1 MQSKPAVL
9 MRRRVM
15 VRWFYILS
23 FLIPSIT
30 WAQGVSTTVENAPG
44 AIEGRVSDTQQL
56 ALPQPI
62 IELLDTQDH
71 VLQKVV
77 GDDAGRYQF
86 SSVLAGTYTLR
97 FSHSGFESAKKG
109 PVSVAARQTTLFD
122 VTLKPQQVQERVTVL
137 AENDR
142 LVASMTD
149 IPLKELPVTV
159 QTVTRELI
167 KQQDATDIVT
177 ALNNVPGADAFTAY
191 GTYNYFIFR
200 GFGFDN
206 INGSAML
213 LNGLPIEGNRINSAI
228 NSVESVEVLKGPASM
243 LYGTQAPGGTMNV
256 VEKKPL
262 STPAY
267 DLVLHGGRWT
277 TAGIEFGATG
287 PLHGDGLFYR
297 VDTAYLHSDGFR
309 GAGYD
314 RFNVTP
320 SIFWRIRPSDTL
332 DIHITTNIDRYD
344 LDAGIP
350 LLNTPQNAFNPFL
363 ANIIPDIPLSRRFNT
378 PGNFEKTRDVINQA
392 FYEHFFA
399 ENVRVREAFQYRW
412 LDDHYFQSEGLFVDP
427 LNNPTQVQRSNFY
440 FFNHDRQVLSQTD
453 LLANFKLFW
462 NHQFVVG
469 YEYYQYERPRDRSSA
484 AQGAA
489 EPNID
494 LFNPV
499 ETATPITS
507 FPVSAVQYFRNRS
520 NAIYFQDYVRILP
533 KLQLLAGGRYDA
545 FRRIASFNPVVNG
558 VETPGT
564 PTRIVQ
570 DPFTYRVALNAQVL
584 PFMSI
589 YTNYGTSFVAQTELS
604 TDGRQLNPQTG
615 AEFEVGDRFTFFNN
629 RLTLDTA
636 VYHLIEKN
644 VAVARSNGVIDQ
656 AGEQH
661 SKGIEAELHGRLSQ
675 RLNFFANYGFT
686 NAGYDEFVSQDGD
699 GSFVEVRG
707 NFPSFVARHT
717 ARLWTTY
724 DFPKGFGMSLGG
736 RYLSKRPTDQFN
748 HVFMGG
754 FTTWDTGV
762 YYRRRKL
769 EYDLFISNFLNKT
782 HYFIAAINDTQL
794 YPGPPINVSGA
805 VRYHF

>member
-1 MQSKPAVL
+1 
-9 MRRRVM
+9 M
-15 VRWFYILS
+15 VRWIYILS

-30 WAQGVSTTVENAPG
+30 WAQGVSTTVESARG

-77 GDDAGRYQF
+77 GDDTGRYQF
-86 SSVLAGTYTLR
+86 SSVPAATYALR
-97 FSHSGFESAKKG
+97 FSHIGFESAKKG

-122 VTLKPQQVQERVTVL
+122 VTLKPQQVQETVTVL

-177 ALNNVPGADAFTAY
+177 ALNNAPGADAFTAY

-213 LNGLPIEGNRINSAI
+213 LNGLPIEGNRINSTI

-267 DLVLHGGRWT
+267 DLMLHGGRWT

-287 PLHGDGLFYR
+287 PLRGDGLFYR

-314 RFNVTP
+314 RFNVRP
-320 SIFWRIRPSDTL
+320 SLFWRIRPADTL
-332 DIHITTNIDRYD
+332 DVHITSNIDRYD
-344 LDAGIP
+344 LDGGIP

-363 ANIIPDIPLSRRFNT
+363 ANTIPDIPLSRRFNT
-378 PGNFEKTRDVINQA
+378 PGNFQKTRDVINQA
-392 FYEHFFA
+392 FYEHFFT
-399 ENVRVREAFQYRW
+399 ESVRVREAFQYRW

-427 LNNPTQVQRSNFY
+427 LNNPSQVQRSNFY

-469 YEYYQYERPRDRSSA
+469 SNTTNMSVLEIA
-484 AQGAA
+484 AAPLRA
-489 EPNID
+489 PLNLVD
-494 LFNPV
+494 
-499 ETATPITS
+499 TIT
-507 FPVSAVQYFRNRS
+507 Y
-520 NAIYFQDYVRILP
+520 I
-533 KLQLLAGGRYDA
+533 K
-545 FRRIASFNPVVNG
+545 
-558 VETPGT
+558 
-564 PTRIVQ
+564 
-570 DPFTYRVALNAQVL
+570 
-584 PFMSI
+584 
-589 YTNYGTSFVAQTELS
+589 S
-604 TDGRQLNPQTG
+604 TD
-615 AEFEVGDRFTFFNN
+615 
-629 RLTLDTA
+629 
-636 VYHLIEKN
+636 
-644 VAVARSNGVIDQ
+644 
-656 AGEQH
+656 
-661 SKGIEAELHGRLSQ
+661 
-675 RLNFFANYGFT
+675 
-686 NAGYDEFVSQDGD
+686 
-699 GSFVEVRG
+699 
-707 NFPSFVARHT
+707 
-717 ARLWTTY
+717 
-724 DFPKGFGMSLGG
+724 
-736 RYLSKRPTDQFN
+736 
-748 HVFMGG
+748 
-754 FTTWDTGV
+754 
-762 YYRRRKL
+762 
-769 EYDLFISNFLNKT
+769 
-782 HYFIAAINDTQL
+782 
-794 YPGPPINVSGA
+794 
-805 VRYHF
+805 